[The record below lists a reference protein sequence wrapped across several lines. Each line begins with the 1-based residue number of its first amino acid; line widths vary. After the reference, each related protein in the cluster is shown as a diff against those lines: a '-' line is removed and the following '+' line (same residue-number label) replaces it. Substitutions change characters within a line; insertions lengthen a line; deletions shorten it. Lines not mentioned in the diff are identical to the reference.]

1 VFGSNSTYTI
11 KSTYSGTTATEQ
23 ETGSYSYDSTR
34 KQVYFSRVK
43 YYGQTALEYY
53 ETVTVPSGGTQY
65 GDSNR
70 FSSDDAYKASRTNDQ
85 FYRSSRSYDPD
96 AKTIGE

>member
-34 KQVYFSRVK
+34 KRVYFKVEKSS
-43 YYGQTALEYY
+43 GQTAAEYY
-53 ETVTVPSGGTQY
+53 DTVYTST
-65 GDSNR
+65 DASR
-70 FSSDDAYKASRTNDQ
+70 FIDNDAYKAAQTNRRFSSSDSR
-85 FYRSSRSYDPD
+85 YDPT
-96 AKTIGE
+96 AKTISD